1 MLVEG
6 ISDLTK
12 SGVRILASHRR
23 PPCCSARGIQSVEI
37 GDCSGPAAFDKLH
50 SFAVEAPIS
59 VPLEGINTIRYKED
73 SSL

>member
-12 SGVRILASHRR
+12 SGVRTLASQWRS
-23 PPCCSARGIQSVEI
+23 PCCSARGIQSVEI
-37 GDCSGPAAFDKLH
+37 GDCSGPAVFDKLH
-50 SFAVEAPIS
+50 RIAVGAPIS
-59 VPLEGINTIRYKED
+59 VPGEGINTIRYKED